1 LELGIDMTTARK
13 LELVHLTTCFDV
25 DFELYVSRL
34 EKLLGRFDS
43 TVMSDLKDPLDAVRR
58 IEDMRGAH
66 DLMLFGMQNHGA
78 LFAIDGVH
86 RNAIRFHIGNPLI
99 AHEMAREDIRAGLYA
114 PLTVLVY
121 QYEKGVR
128 IDYDKPSSQF
138 AQFEN
143 QKIDEVAQALDLKLR
158 ELLEDA
164 ARTP

>member
-1 LELGIDMTTARK
+1 
-13 LELVHLTTCFDV
+13 
-25 DFELYVSRL
+25 
-34 EKLLGRFDS
+34 
-43 TVMSDLKDPLDAVRR
+43 
-58 IEDMRGAH
+58 
-66 DLMLFGMQNHGA
+66 
-78 LFAIDGVH
+78 
-86 RNAIRFHIGNPLI
+86 
-99 AHEMAREDIRAGLYA
+99 MAREDIRAGLYA